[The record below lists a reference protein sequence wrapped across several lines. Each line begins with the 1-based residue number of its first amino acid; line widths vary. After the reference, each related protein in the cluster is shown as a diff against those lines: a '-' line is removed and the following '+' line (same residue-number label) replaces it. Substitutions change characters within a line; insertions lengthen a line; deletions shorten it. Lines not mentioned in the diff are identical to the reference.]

1 MTKWK
6 SAVKK
11 WKTCAKREL
20 THLDINLHVRTTHK
34 NYTKKK
40 KKRRKKNCM
49 NLRFQELSLVV
60 WWLNVVK
67 VKSGSPIFK
76 TAKAK
81 FNFMFVKMK
90 SAKKIMKFSKK
101 LTSEI
106 SLVLKAK
113 SWKLTWVNCQLKQK
127 NWLSSQ
133 KRFVLCL
140 KNSMVWL
147 TLKHVIVNVIW
158 IWFQIK
164 KASIVLSLVLKLSVK
179 SVVIWMVVDILKL
192 KLQYLTM
199 KPVVLLL
206 VHSTHIIT
214 VLILIWRFVLQLN
227 YTWNVW
233 LLVEW
238 KKFMNLAV
246 SSVTKEW
253 IWLIIQNSQQWNLMK
268 LMLILKISWIWQKES
283 SNMLLK

>member
-1 MTKWK
+1 
-6 SAVKK
+6 
-11 WKTCAKREL
+11 
-20 THLDINLHVRTTHK
+20 
-34 NYTKKK
+34 
-40 KKRRKKNCM
+40 
-49 NLRFQELSLVV
+49 
-60 WWLNVVK
+60 
-67 VKSGSPIFK
+67 
-76 TAKAK
+76 
-81 FNFMFVKMK
+81 
-90 SAKKIMKFSKK
+90 MKFSKK
-101 LTSEI
+101 LTSET
-106 SLVLKAK
+106 SSELKAK
-113 SWKLTWVNCQLKQK
+113 SWKLIWVNCQLKQK

-192 KLQYLTM
+192 KLQFLTT
-199 KPVVLLL
+199 KLVVLLL
-206 VHSTHIIT
+206 AHSTLTIIA
-214 VLILIWRFVLQLN
+214 LILTWRFVLQLN
-227 YTWNVW
+227 CTWNVW

-283 SNMLLK
+283 SNTLLKL